1 MKVQEKLGLWDI
13 FCMATGT
20 MISSGLFILPAIA
33 YRHAGPSI
41 VVAYFLAGLL
51 MIPSILSK
59 SELITAMP
67 KAGGTYFFIER
78 SFGPFLGIFSGL
90 ASWFSLALKS
100 AFALVGIGLFLEYFS
115 PSFDYFQVKLVAASF
130 CVLFVIINIFSVKLS
145 ARIQNLMVVFL
156 LLVCATYVFLGV
168 RNISWQNFKPF
179 LPQGKGAFLSVV
191 GLVFISYGG
200 LTKVASI
207 AEDTKN
213 PSKTIPTGMF
223 LAFFVVQ
230 VLYCLC
236 IAVTVGIL
244 PSHELVSTFT
254 PLTHGAF
261 KLGGVSFAV
270 VLSLAAAIAFISTA
284 NAGIFASSRIPF
296 AMAKDGL
303 LPSKFSSLSKKF
315 NTPFLSVIVTGLL
328 MFLLIL
334 FLDLKDLVKIASTL
348 MIILFM
354 FVNLSVIIMRESKII
369 NYRPTF
375 RTPFYPWL
383 QIFALISYSFLIF
396 KMGKVPLII
405 SSCFA
410 MVSFVWFL
418 FSARKIKRQSALMH
432 LVERITAKEFVDTSL
447 EKELKDILHKRD
459 NIVKDRFDH
468 LIENCPVLDIGEPMS
483 RDEFF
488 TQVSEVLS
496 ERINIDADQIKN
508 LLLKREQESHT
519 VIEKGLAIPHIV
531 VPGANKF
538 EMILARSRPGIPFSL
553 NEEPVHIAF
562 VLVGSQDVRNFHLRV
577 LMAIAQIVREHNF
590 YKHWMDMKDKES
602 LRMLVLSSTRK
613 REI

>member
-33 YRHAGPSI
+33 YRQTGPSI

-207 AEDTKN
+207 AEDTKH

-315 NTPFLSVIVTGLL
+315 NTPFLSVIVTGLF

-396 KMGKVPLII
+396 KMGKVSLII

-468 LIENCPVLDIGEPMS
+468 LIENCPVLDIEEPMS

-496 ERINIDADQIKN
+496 ERINIDAAQIKN